1 MQVYWRND
9 DYQAQLTAMSATA
22 GRQLMKIQFAEV
34 RIILM
39 TAFQDPA
46 DQLHQNMITI
56 KHRHVCGFS
65 YRNK

>member
-1 MQVYWRND
+1 
-9 DYQAQLTAMSATA
+9 MSATA